1 MSRTQLAA
9 GDVKA
14 LVDRFDS
21 LQAECRVRSGRDYP
35 VVVIQ
40 EAGSTPSLFT
50 ARWKAKVLRATSS
63 ILRRSQRPVVVVEQ
77 RLTRSIGK
85 RCSGRCL
92 PINEVNRGF
101 ALWSGRRRWKKKI
114 AARFVGSGVTV
125 RRDPP
130 CLAGE

>member
-1 MSRTQLAA
+1 MRAIFISLELSLSSWVVTSLSPGQGERMSRTQLAA
-9 GDVKA
+9 GYVKA

-40 EAGSTPSLFT
+40 EAGSSPSLFT
-50 ARWKAKVLRATSS
+50 ARWNAKVLRATSS

-92 PINEVNRGF
+92 PINR
-101 ALWSGRRRWKKKI
+101 
-114 AARFVGSGVTV
+114 
-125 RRDPP
+125 
-130 CLAGE
+130 